1 MVKQA
6 TVHVFTTTFDYIAR
20 EIITPV
26 YVTTAFFPENK
37 ENPQK
42 PVKLK
47 ALWDTGATGSVIK
60 KNVVETLQL
69 KPTGMARVHTASGDD
84 DQRTYLIGIGLPNK
98 VMFNQ
103 VRVTEAPVVGDFD
116 VLIGMDII
124 NNGDIAITNCN
135 GKTIFSFRIP
145 SIEVIDFV
153 KEQEAINA
161 LKMKAGRNDPCPCG
175 SGKKYKRCH
184 GKN

>member
-1 MVKQA
+1 MAGQA
-6 TVHVFTTTFDYIAR
+6 NVHVFTITFDYIAR

-26 YVTTAFFPENK
+26 YVTTAFFPEDK
-37 ENPQK
+37 EKPKNPIE
-42 PVKLK
+42 LK

-60 KNVVETLQL
+60 KNIVETLQL

-103 VRVTEAPVVGDFD
+103 VRVTEAPLVGNFD
-116 VLIGMDII
+116 ILIGMDII
-124 NNGDIAITNCN
+124 NNGDLAITNCN

-145 SIEVIDFV
+145 SVAVTDFV
-153 KEQEAINA
+153 KEQEAIDA
-161 LKMKAGRNDPCPCG
+161 LKMKTGRNALCPCG
-175 SGKKYKRCH
+175 SGKKYKHCH